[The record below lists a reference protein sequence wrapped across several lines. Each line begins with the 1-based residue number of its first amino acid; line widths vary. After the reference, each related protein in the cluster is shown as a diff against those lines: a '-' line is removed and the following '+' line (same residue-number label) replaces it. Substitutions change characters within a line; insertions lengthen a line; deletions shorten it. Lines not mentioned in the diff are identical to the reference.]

1 MARPMPKQLKMTNVK
16 KAPGRP
22 TTTDLRP
29 GDGAGALSLS
39 PLSPLSPRWS
49 RWSDTRASYHGTEA
63 GADGITT
70 FARG

>member
-16 KAPGRP
+16 KAPGRA
-22 TTTDLRP
+22 TTTDARP
-29 GDGAGALSLS
+29 GDSAGALWFS
-39 PLSPLSPRWS
+39 PLSSRWA
-49 RWSDTRASYHGTEA
+49 RWSDTRASYHGTGA